1 MNRRLFCNL
10 GSRGGK
16 VFFGLAVLW
25 LIWPAG
31 PVLGRGRAEHVVLV
45 VWDGMRPDFVRPQY
59 TSNLYYLA
67 TNGVF
72 FKNHHSVYVTSTEVN
87 GVVLATG
94 VYPNRSGIMANSEFR
109 PEIGWLGAFG
119 TESLDA
125 VRRADLLTRDQYI
138 LVPTLPELLQDAGY
152 PTAVAGTKPV
162 VLLHDRSG
170 RRTTPAER
178 ASVNLFRGIT
188 LPRAAMETAKKAN
201 DDRDFP
207 TNTVYPNTPAD
218 EWTTRALTQ
227 GMWRKGLPKYSVL
240 WLSDPDYSQHN
251 EAPGADVAWR
261 ALESCDKQ
269 LGALLKA
276 LADKK
281 VRDKTDILVV
291 SDHGFSTIERTVDV
305 AALLKKAGFSAFRR
319 FENPEPGDVLVVSL
333 GGSVSLYVVDR
344 DESVIRRL
352 VEFFQATDFASV
364 IFCRIPLPGTFPLT
378 QVRIGTANTGPDVLV
393 GMKWSMDR
401 NPYGAPGQF
410 VSDGGTKGKGSH
422 ASFCPTDVHAML
434 VAAGPD
440 FKSGYLSELPSGNID
455 IVPTILHLLGL
466 KPAVP
471 LDGRVLVEALVDGR
485 ASGLTP
491 ETQTLEATRSL
502 GLFQWRQYLKYTTVG
517 QTIYFDE
524 AGGGAQLR

>member
-1 MNRRLFCNL
+1 MNRQTFCKPVGAGL
-10 GSRGGK
+10 GLMGWL
-16 VFFGLAVLW
+16 GLL
-25 LIWPAG
+25 LLL
-31 PVLGRGRAEHVVLV
+31 PVDLAWARGRAEHVVLV
-45 VWDGMRPDFVRPQY
+45 VWDGMRPDFVLPQY
-59 TSNLYYLA
+59 TSNLYHLA

-72 FKNHHSVYVTSTEVN
+72 FKQHHSVYVTSTEVN

-138 LVPTLPELLQDAGY
+138 LVPTLPELVQDAGY

-170 RRTTPAER
+170 KRTTPAQR
-178 ASVNLFRGIT
+178 NSINLFRGMA
-188 LPRAAMETAKKAN
+188 LPRAALETLKKAN
-201 DDRDFP
+201 DDREFP
-207 TNTVYPNTPAD
+207 TNPVYPNTPGD
-218 EWTTRALTQ
+218 EWTTKALTH
-227 GMWRKGLPKYSVL
+227 GMWRKTVPKYSLL

-251 EAPGADVAWR
+251 EAPGADVALR

-269 LGALLKA
+269 LGAVLKA

-291 SDHGFSTIERTVDV
+291 SDHGFSTIDRVVDV
-305 AALLKKAGFSAFRR
+305 VALLKKAGFNAFRR
-319 FENPEPGDVLVVSL
+319 FENPEPGDVLVVGL

-344 DESVIRRL
+344 DEAVIRRL
-352 VEFFQATDFASV
+352 VEFFQTTDFASV
-364 IFCRIPLPGTFPLT
+364 IFSRIPLPGTFPLT
-378 QVRIGTANTGPDVLV
+378 QVRIGTATTGPDVLV
-393 GMKWSMDR
+393 AMKWSSER
-401 NPYGAPGQF
+401 NAYGAPGLY

-422 ASFCPTDVHAML
+422 ASFGPADVRAML

-440 FKSGYLSELPSGNID
+440 FKQGFLSELPSGNVD
-455 IVPTILHLLGL
+455 IVPTILHLLGI
-466 KPAVP
+466 KPPEP
-471 LDGRVLVEALVDGR
+471 LDGRVLAEALVEGGTSVP
-485 ASGLTP
+485 AP
-491 ETQTLEATRSL
+491 ETHVIEASRTM
-502 GLFQWRQYLKYTTVG
+502 GLFQWHQYLKLTTVG
-517 QTIYFDE
+517 STVYFDE